1 MKKKLFFL
9 AVSFLALACS
19 KQPTSGPVPSR
30 LPDIVAEIVDNDAT
44 KTGYLPD
51 ENGNPDTKFTWIA
64 GDAIA
69 VLMEDNSTVT
79 YTTSSSG
86 RTVTFTP
93 EISGENYLLGNF
105 AYYPADGLS
114 IIDGEYYASIGLGY
128 NTPDDA
134 LSRVPLSGFIRS
146 SYFGG
151 NPPAYV
157 FRTATAILR
166 IDITNIPLNVGMV
179 RIFVSHPDYPLSGLF
194 RIDEDGII
202 RAENVESLYS
212 GNYGVSV
219 YADWDSTTKTIYL
232 PVPVGTMPGGL
243 KIEVKDYL
251 ENNLL
256 SYTSTQPIAL
266 EAGHGYQLG
275 TLPSHDIIS
284 GLIIEP
290 AGTPPLK
297 DGINVS
303 LPDGIQYIE
312 VMLEESHGQSTILLP
327 ENSDA
332 WNSACQRI
340 DASGTFPIDLP
351 PYENIVGNRP
361 SNCQYRILYKAY
373 YEDGFVLSSIVPGD
387 LIQISEELYS
397 DLDLTWS
404 NVDLGGIITY

>member
-1 MKKKLFFL
+1 MKKTLFFL
-9 AVSFLALACS
+9 AFSFLAFACS
-19 KQPTSGPVPSR
+19 KQPAQELVPSK

-51 ENGNPDTKFTWIA
+51 EAGNPDTKFTWIA
-64 GDAIA
+64 GDRIA

-93 EISGENYLLGNF
+93 EDTGEGYLLGNF

-114 IIDGEYYASIGLGY
+114 IIDGECYASIGQGY
-128 NTPDDA
+128 YTPDDA
-134 LSRVPLSGFIRS
+134 LSRVPLSGYIRD
-146 SYFGG
+146 SYFSA

-166 IDITNIPLNVGMV
+166 IDISNIPLNVGTV
-179 RIFVSHPDYPLSGLF
+179 RIYVTHPDYPLSGLF
-194 RIDEDGII
+194 RFDEDGII
-202 RAENVESLYS
+202 RAENANSLYS
-212 GNYGVSV
+212 GNYGLSVS
-219 YADWDSTTKTIYL
+219 ADWDSTNKTIYL
-232 PVPVGTMPGGL
+232 PVPVGTMPAGL

-266 EAGHGYQLG
+266 EAGHGYKLG
-275 TLPSHDIIS
+275 TMPCHDVIS
-284 GLIIEP
+284 GLTIEP

-297 DGINVS
+297 DGISVT

-312 VMLEESHGQSTILLP
+312 VMLENTHDQSQILLP
-327 ENSDA
+327 EYSDN
-332 WNSACQRI
+332 WNSLCQRI
-340 DASGTFPIDLP
+340 DASGTYPIDLP
-351 PYENIVGNRP
+351 PFEYIVGNRP

-373 YEDGFVLSSIVPGD
+373 FNDGFVFSSVYPGD
-387 LIQISEELYS
+387 PIDIGEELYT
-397 DLDLTWS
+397 DVDLTWS
-404 NVDLGGIITY
+404 DVDLGGTITY